1 VGEKDM
7 DIVLVRKSGPVQSM
21 KFKPWWI
28 YFLFLV
34 LMLMLA
40 GLGAGSY
47 LLYHQQQ
54 ALKAIAED
62 TRLLMLRAERLE
74 ALVQEQETRALL
86 AQQAE
91 QERAHA
97 QAVAAAKKGRA
108 AEEKKPAAEAGAKPA
123 AAESKPKPEAKPE
136 TRQAA
141 AHDLPPEPTSSDLVG
156 VKLVR
161 VRRQG
166 SELKVIFDVTNRREP
181 ATPAV
186 GYVTVVLRAQ
196 RAGRPWIE
204 AWPPMR
210 LTPLGRP
217 INYRR
222 GTPFSVQRYRRLK
235 ANFAIGDKVFERLEF
250 LVYSREGELL
260 LVSRRDLTPQGEPKP
275 AGDNG

>member
-1 VGEKDM
+1 MGEKDM

-21 KFKPWWI
+21 KFKPWWM

-34 LMLMLA
+34 LVLMLA

-47 LLYHQQQ
+47 LLYYQQQ

-86 AQQAE
+86 AQQSEEEAAPVPGAASPPRKSPAGE
-91 QERAHA
+91 GKK
-97 QAVAAAKKGRA
+97 AAAA
-108 AEEKKPAAEAGAKPA
+108 PSAKP
-123 AAESKPKPEAKPE
+123 AAESKPKPQTQPQTKPA
-136 TRQAA
+136 QAA
-141 AHDLPPEPTSSDLVG
+141 IPPEPTSSDLVG
-156 VKLVR
+156 VKLVK

-166 SELKVIFDVTNRREP
+166 SELKVIFDVTNRRDP
-181 ATPAV
+181 ANPAV

-222 GTPFSVQRYRRLK
+222 GTPFSVQRYRRLR

-275 AGDNG
+275 GGDNG